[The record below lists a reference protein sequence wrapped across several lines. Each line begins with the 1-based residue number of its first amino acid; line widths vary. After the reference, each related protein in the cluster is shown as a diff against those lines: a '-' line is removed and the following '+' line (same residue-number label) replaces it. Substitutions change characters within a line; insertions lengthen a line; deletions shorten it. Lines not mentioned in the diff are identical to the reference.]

1 MEITVHTR
9 TPQDLADIEERLR
22 NIAGGVRTV
31 QTLAIKDASRH
42 LKSEVSKHIRATF
55 DIKKSVLDSR
65 YVKNEPIRFV
75 EGENPQATVVFK
87 GEQIP
92 LHKMGS
98 SRPLAP
104 KQLPYLVPVNFGYNE
119 QGKGIWRLAHPLE
132 AASARQL
139 VTSPVTHFKHAFVAQ
154 MESGHIGIFERTGAK
169 SSDPSGQNS
178 DAIRELMADSV
189 AQMVVRPE
197 VRDAMLDDASDWY
210 DKRLNHYIDAMLTG
224 SLRARGTGRRG
235 RR

>member
-1 MEITVHTR
+1 MEFTVQTR

-22 NIAGGVRTV
+22 SIAGGVRTV

-65 YVKNEPIRFV
+65 YVKNEPIRFI

-87 GEQIP
+87 GEHIP

-104 KQLPYLVPVNFGYNE
+104 KQLPYLVHVNFGNYE
-119 QGKGIWRLAHPLE
+119 PDEGYWRMAHPLQ

-139 VTSPVTHFKHAFVAQ
+139 LNSPIQHFRHAFVAQ
-154 MESGHIGIFERTGAK
+154 MESGHIGIFERTGDK
-169 SSDPSGQNS
+169 SSAPFGQNS
-178 DAIRELMADSV
+178 DGIKEIMADSV

-224 SLRARGTGRRG
+224 SLRARGTGRRSKL
-235 RR
+235 